1 MISSRDAQPRSSRST
16 NTPRRPTGARRFRI
30 VALLSAT
37 LVLLLL
43 AATGIELYREFR
55 SAAALRNQV
64 EASYETRSHIQ
75 RVFSLL
81 QDAET
86 GQRGYVISGDER
98 FLEPYSRATQALD
111 AELADLGRRVAAT
124 AGLNRD
130 HAELVRL
137 VRRKRQTLEAGI
149 DTRAEAGA
157 TAAAALISSGAGKAA
172 MDDIR
177 GVVDRMIER
186 EAAELDEL
194 SRRAADRTRRTEALV
209 LLLFLA
215 FAGTAT
221 GGFLIGWRYAVTRET
236 LAARLQ
242 ATAARQQA
250 IFDSAIDAI
259 ITLNPSGSIETVN
272 RAGQVMFG
280 YDAAELDRRDVA
292 LLIDVAANG
301 DGPFHVRLGETQGA
315 LDAGVVRELSGRRKD
330 GTVFPV
336 DVALTAMDL
345 PSGRHV
351 VAVVRDITERRRV
364 ETMKDAFVSTVSHEL
379 RTPLTSIAGSL
390 GLLAGGAAGGLPD
403 KAARLIGIAHSNSQR
418 LVRLINDILDVEK
431 LESGGLVLTV
441 TELDLREIARRSI
454 EGINGYAE
462 QLGVTISL
470 SADEA
475 APVRGDA
482 DRLVQVVTNLLSN
495 AAKFSPKGGTVR
507 VAVNPETRIA
517 RLSVSDQG
525 PGIPESF
532 RSRIF
537 GKFAQADETDTRA
550 KGGTGLGLAI
560 AKEIAERHGGRLWFE
575 SAEGE
580 GATFHLD
587 LPLIQENGHM
597 PAPDD
602 RRLLIVEDDADAAK
616 VLQDMLALEGFVAD
630 VASSGR
636 QGLSLARARSYDA
649 ALIDLNLPDADGIA
663 LIRSLRARPETRGL
677 PVVMVSGDVGRGMAR
692 GRSLEVIDWMEK
704 PFDQN
709 RVHSAVEAISRA
721 GSRPRVLHVDDDRDI
736 LEVTRAA
743 LSGAADVIPAENLET
758 ARRLVAQDRPDLVIL
773 DLGLPDG
780 SGLDLLPD
788 LVDASGRSIP
798 VVVYSAQ
805 ELDAATA
812 PAIEAVLTKSR
823 MSLTQLALTV
833 RALNRKSPGGRG

>member
-1 MISSRDAQPRSSRST
+1 M
-16 NTPRRPTGARRFRI
+16 NTPPRQIGARRFRLA
-30 VALLSAT
+30 ALLSAA
-37 LVLLLL
+37 LVVLLLAL
-43 AATGIELYREFR
+43 TGLELYREFR
-55 SAAALRNQV
+55 SAAALRVQV
-64 EASYETRSHIQ
+64 EDSYETQSRIQ
-75 RVFSLL
+75 GVFSLL

-86 GQRGYVISGDER
+86 GQRGYVITGDER
-98 FLEPYSRATQALD
+98 FLEPYSRAIDALD
-111 AELADLGRRVAAT
+111 AELADLGRRAAVT
-124 AGLNRD
+124 PGQDRH
-130 HAELVRL
+130 HADLITL
-137 VRRKRQTLEAGI
+137 VRRKRQTLEVGI
-149 DTRAEAGA
+149 DALASEGA
-157 TAAAALISSGAGKAA
+157 TAAAAVVSGGAGKAV

-177 GVVDRMIER
+177 VVIDRMIARER
-186 EAAELDEL
+186 AALDVLSAEAAN
-194 SRRAADRTRRTEALV
+194 RTRRTEGLVVLLFVALV
-209 LLLFLA
+209 VAAL
-215 FAGTAT
+215 
-221 GGFLIGWRYAVTRET
+221 GGFLFGWRYAVTRET
-236 LAARLQ
+236 LAARIQ

-259 ITLNPSGSIETVN
+259 VTLNPSGSIETVN
-272 RAGQVMFG
+272 RAGQRMFG
-280 YDAAELDRRDVA
+280 YEAAELDRRDVA
-292 LLIDVAANG
+292 LLIDLAANG
-301 DGPFHVRLGETQGA
+301 DGPFHARLGESQGA
-315 LDAGVVRELSGRRKD
+315 LETGVVRELTGRRKD
-330 GTVFPV
+330 GSVFPV

-351 VAVVRDITERRRV
+351 VAVIRDITERRRV

-390 GLLAGGAAGGLPD
+390 GLLAGGAAGALPD
-403 KAARLIGIAHSNSQR
+403 RAARLIGIAHSNSQR

-431 LESGGLVLTV
+431 LESGSLVLAL
-441 TELDLREIARRSI
+441 TELDLREIACRSI
-454 EGINGYAE
+454 EGVNGYAE
-462 QLGVTISL
+462 QLGVTLSL
-470 SADEA
+470 SPGDA

-495 AAKFSPKGGTVR
+495 AAKFSPSGGVVR

-517 RLSVSDQG
+517 RLSVTDQG
-525 PGIPESF
+525 PGIPENF

-537 GKFAQADETDTRA
+537 GKFAQADATDTRA

-587 LPLIQENGHM
+587 LPLALEDGRTA
-597 PAPDD
+597 APDGG
-602 RRLLIVEDDADAAK
+602 RLLIVEDDPDAAR
-616 VLQDMLALEGFVAD
+616 VLQEMLALEGFTAD

-636 QGLSLARARSYDA
+636 QALSLARTGAYDA
-649 ALIDLNLPDADGIA
+649 ALVDLQLPDADGIG
-663 LIRSLRARPETRGL
+663 LIRSLRARPETRSL
-677 PVVMVSGDVGRGMAR
+677 PVVVVSGDVGRGKAR
-692 GRSLEVIDWMEK
+692 GRSLEVVDWMEK
-704 PFDQN
+704 PFDQS
-709 RVHSAVEAISRA
+709 RVHSAVQAISRA

-743 LSGAADVIPAENLET
+743 LSDAADVIPAETLEA

-788 LVDASGRSIP
+788 LVDASGQSIP

-805 ELDAATA
+805 EMDATTA

-823 MSLTQLALTV
+823 MSLTQLARTV
-833 RALNRKSPGGRG
+833 RALSRKSSGKPR